1 MWNYNRQIMI
11 RYAGF
16 LAGLLLLASLYLLA
30 GDRQPDLTSKTSIKS
45 CLTDL
50 AVSAEMQPWWVYLL
64 FIAGALLTMAAGVP
78 SITVFTSILLI
89 KGFYPAFIFTWT
101 AQTIVSFAIMS
112 RACKTKSINNAA
124 LARKLPNLESSGGS
138 FAFWSRIYYE
148 FPLRTID
155 SITPII
161 KPAGYSISET
171 ITAIAPAIGIRL
183 LIPSLW
189 MNSFLIMISSFDHNP
204 AGDIN
209 AFLMWSSALVVYTMI
224 PRIPEL
230 FLCPRELQPIL
241 YAIEETSANEKFPSE
256 PEIPASIFNQRNG
269 KPNAAPASFLP
280 GQMGTK
286 PQLVK

>member
-1 MWNYNRQIMI
+1 MWNYHRQIMI

-16 LAGLLLLASLYLLA
+16 LVGLLLLAGLYLLA

-50 AVSAEMQPWWVYLL
+50 AVSAELQPWWSYLL
-64 FIAGALLTMAAGVP
+64 FIGGALLVMATGVP
-78 SITVFTSILLI
+78 SITIFTSILLV
-89 KGFYPAFIFTWT
+89 KGFYPAFIFTWL
-101 AQTIVSFAIMS
+101 AQTIVSLLLIR
-112 RACKTKSINNAA
+112 RAYRKKTINNTV
-124 LARKLPNLESSGGS
+124 LARKIPNLDKSAGS

-155 SITPII
+155 SITPIVQ
-161 KPAGYSISET
+161 PAGFSIIESLRV
-171 ITAIAPAIGIRL
+171 IMPAIGIRL

-189 MNSFLIMISSFDHNP
+189 MNSFLVMISSLDYNT

-209 AFLMWSSALVVYTMI
+209 AFLLWSSALVVYTMI

-230 FLCPRELQPIL
+230 FFCPREVRPIL
-241 YAIEETSANEKFPSE
+241 YAIEETSPDDKFSVEPAIPPS
-256 PEIPASIFNQRNG
+256 AFNQRNG
-269 KPNAAPASFLP
+269 KPNSSPASFLP
-280 GQMGTK
+280 GQIGTK